1 MLDGFTLAL
10 IQSLC
15 KDWKWRFNSSK
26 TQIKN
31 GTISI
36 ISNGKVWE
44 IASNFQIRERLPS
57 KQPCPCYPTECRVKN
72 KLSNASDYLNAMKIL
87 HDFIDDGDDNDNP
100 CIDYLILYKTS
111 NDTSYVK
118 VKTKDLKEAKKF
130 FKNKCIAYGVNKQR
144 FFWFD
149 KTKDVCI
156 MLIEMYN
163 GTARLLNIKNTIVA
177 RKDIDAKINSLSN
190 TY

>member
-1 MLDGFTLAL
+1 MLDTFTLAL

-44 IASNFQIRERLPS
+44 ISSNFQVRERLVS
-57 KQPCPCYPTECRVKN
+57 KQPCPCYPTECRVKD
-72 KLSNASDYLNAMKIL
+72 KLSNAGSYLNAMKVL
-87 HDFIDDGDDNDNP
+87 HDFIGDGDNDDNP

-111 NDTSYVK
+111 DDTSYVK
-118 VKTKDLKEAKKF
+118 IKTKDLKEAKKF
-130 FKNKCIAYGVNKQR
+130 FKNKCISYGVNKQR
-144 FFWFD
+144 FFWFN
-149 KTKDVCI
+149 KIKDACV
-156 MLIEMYN
+156 MLIEIYN
-163 GTARLLNIKNTIVA
+163 GTARLLYIKNSIVA
-177 RKDIDAKINSLSN
+177 RKDVDAKINSLSN
-190 TY
+190 IH